1 MRGRIIDGAAVA
13 RQVREE
19 IAARVIELKSQGITP
34 GLAVVIVG
42 ENPASQIYVRNK
54 VRTAQALGLL
64 SEMVALPTTVT
75 QAELLATIARLNG
88 AAEIHGFLVQMPL
101 PAHLWPAEITH
112 AIDPRKDVDGFH
124 RENVCALVLN
134 EPGLRPCTPS
144 GVMRLLAE
152 AGIPVRGAHAVVI
165 GRSNIVGKPM
175 AMLLLHAGATV
186 TICHSQTKNLGDI
199 ARQADILV
207 AAVGIA
213 NFVTRDMV
221 KPGAAVID
229 VGINR
234 GADGKLCGDVDFER
248 VREVAGAIT
257 PVPGGVG
264 QMTVA
269 CLLVNTLR
277 AACAIAGLPA
287 PAV

>member
-13 RQVREE
+13 HRVRDE
-19 IAARVIELKSQGITP
+19 IAARVMELKTQGITP

-124 RENVCALVLN
+124 RENVGALVLN

-264 QMTVA
+264 PMTVA
-269 CLLVNTLR
+269 MLISNAVT
-277 AACAIAGLPA
+277 AAAAT
-287 PAV
+287 AVTGTQH

>member
-13 RQVREE
+13 HQVRDEL
-19 IAARVIELKSQGITP
+19 ATRVKELKAQGITP

-54 VRTAQALGLL
+54 VKTAQSLGLL
-64 SEMVALPTTVT
+64 SEMVALPASVT
-75 QAELLATIARLNG
+75 QSELMATILRLNQ
-88 AAEIHGFLVQMPL
+88 APEIHGFLVQMPL
-101 PAHLWPAEITH
+101 PPHLNSSEVNLR
-112 AIDPRKDVDGFH
+112 IDPLKDVDGFH
-124 RENVCALVLN
+124 RYNVGALVQN
-134 EPGLRPCTPS
+134 EPGLRPCTPN

-152 AGIPVRGAHAVVI
+152 AQIPIKGAHAVVI

-186 TICHSQTKNLGDI
+186 TICHSQTRNLADI
-199 ARQADILV
+199 TRQADILV
-207 AAVGIA
+207 AAVGHP

-234 GADGKLCGDVDFER
+234 GAQGKLCGDVDFDE
-248 VREVAGAIT
+248 VRAVAGALT

-264 QMTVA
+264 PMTVA
-269 CLLVNTLR
+269 MLIANAV
-277 AACAIAGLPA
+277 AAAGRGL
-287 PAV
+287 

>member
-13 RQVREE
+13 HRVRDE
-19 IAARVIELKSQGITP
+19 IAARVMELKTQGITP

-75 QAELLATIARLNG
+75 QAELLATVARLNG

-101 PAHLWPAEITH
+101 PAHLSSTEITH

-124 RENVCALVLN
+124 RENVGALVLN

-264 QMTVA
+264 PMTVA
-269 CLLVNTLR
+269 MLISNAVT
-277 AACAIAGLPA
+277 AAAATAATGTQH
-287 PAV
+287 

>member
-13 RQVREE
+13 HRVRDE
-19 IAARVIELKSQGITP
+19 IAARVMELKTQGITP

-124 RENVCALVLN
+124 RENVGALVLN

-264 QMTVA
+264 PMTIA
-269 CLLVNTLR
+269 CLLDNTVT
-277 AACAIAGLPA
+277 AACLRRGIAVPQ
-287 PAV
+287 

>member
-13 RQVREE
+13 HRVRDE
-19 IAARVIELKSQGITP
+19 IAARVMELKTQGITP

-124 RENVCALVLN
+124 RENVGALVLN

-264 QMTVA
+264 PMTVA
-269 CLLVNTLR
+269 MLISNAVT
-277 AACAIAGLPA
+277 AAAATAATGTQH
-287 PAV
+287 